1 MTTKMVSSHRLLTL
15 MVFVLLLIPMISG
28 GQITDKCTEGCRSE
42 MACNLHCLKRG
53 LGHCE
58 KAILH
63 DTKNVYFF
71 FEYNLTLNSKKKKKK
86 NYTSRGSCNFLLL
99 Q

>member
-1 MTTKMVSSHRLLTL
+1 MVSSHRLLTL

-63 DTKNVYFF
+63 GAPVIFCCCN
-71 FEYNLTLNSKKKKKK
+71 EYSNSPISSPVM
-86 NYTSRGSCNFLLL
+86 ND
-99 Q
+99 